1 MTRLGFDIWKP
12 ILWMVWCLLA
22 LFLIWPLSSVL
33 LASFIDNDSGAWSL
47 SNYADLWQS
56 RAFHRAFFN
65 TFLAG
70 FGGMAGA
77 IVLGVSL
84 AVLTS
89 YWRVKGRS
97 LIQTLSIL
105 ALVSPP
111 FIGAYAWIVL
121 FGANGSVRTV
131 LRDWGLTIPTI
142 YGAGGVILV
151 FAFKFYPYVYLIVS
165 GALEA
170 LNPSLE
176 EAAESLGLPPWK
188 RFFKISLP
196 MIMPAIVGSALLT
209 FVLSIADFGTPR
221 LIGRDF
227 TVLATEAFALFASE
241 VGGHAG
247 GASALSMVLI
257 ITSSVFVL
265 MQRYAVRSD
274 LYHSGLMKKRVPAPV
289 SGMRS
294 VVIHGLAYAIVL
306 FGAIPA
312 FTAFLFSFRKTSG
325 PVFQTGFSLQS
336 YEKIISSLSTPVI
349 NTLVYSSAA
358 VSLIVLVGILIGY
371 LIARRR
377 GAATAALDTL
387 LMVPYLVPGIV
398 MGIALVTRFNVP
410 PLAITGTGLII
421 VLAIFV
427 RRLPYAARAVAMA
440 LRQLSPSLEEAA
452 ISLGYR
458 PWQAFVKVTV
468 PLIAPGIMAGAL
480 MSFVTAMNE
489 LSASLV
495 LYVGGTITMP
505 VRIYLSVMDGEYG
518 TASAMATILLVLTV
532 LSVFAA
538 FRLSG
543 RKQSIL
549 L

>member
-1 MTRLGFDIWKP
+1 M
-12 ILWMVWCLLA
+12 
-22 LFLIWPLSSVL
+22 
-33 LASFIDNDSGAWSL
+33 
-47 SNYADLWQS
+47 
-56 RAFHRAFFN
+56 
-65 TFLAG
+65 
-70 FGGMAGA
+70 
-77 IVLGVSL
+77 
-84 AVLTS
+84 
-89 YWRVKGRS
+89 
-97 LIQTLSIL
+97 
-105 ALVSPP
+105 
-111 FIGAYAWIVL
+111 
-121 FGANGSVRTV
+121 
-131 LRDWGLTIPTI
+131 
-142 YGAGGVILV
+142 
-151 FAFKFYPYVYLIVS
+151 
-165 GALEA
+165 
-170 LNPSLE
+170 
-176 EAAESLGLPPWK
+176 
-188 RFFKISLP
+188 
-196 MIMPAIVGSALLT
+196 
-209 FVLSIADFGTPR
+209 
-221 LIGRDF
+221 
-227 TVLATEAFALFASE
+227 LATEAFALFSSE

-257 ITSSVFVL
+257 VTSSVFVL
-265 MQRYAVRSD
+265 LQRAAVRSD
-274 LYHSGLMKKRVPAPV
+274 LYHSGLMKKRVPASV
-289 SGMRS
+289 SGLRA
-294 VVIHGLAYAIVL
+294 VIVHALAYAIVL

-325 PVFQTGFSLQS
+325 PVFQEGFSLQS

-421 VLAIFV
+421 VLAVFI

-495 LYVGGTITMP
+495 LYIGGTITMP

-518 TASAMATILLVLTV
+518 TASAMATILLILTV
-532 LSVFAA
+532 LSVFSA

>member
-1 MTRLGFDIWKP
+1 MTRHGFDIWKP
-12 ILWMVWCLLA
+12 ILIGIWCVLA

-33 LASFIDNDSGAWSL
+33 MASFIDNETGAWSL
-47 SNYADLWQS
+47 TNYLDLWQS
-56 RAFHRAFFN
+56 RAFHRAFIN
-65 TFLAG
+65 TFIAG
-70 FGGMAGA
+70 LGGMAGA
-77 IVLGVSL
+77 LLLGLTL

-89 YWRVKGRS
+89 YWTVRGRG

-121 FGANGSVRTV
+121 FGANGSVRV
-131 LRDWGLTIPTI
+131 LLRDWGIVIPTI

-165 GALEA
+165 GALQA

-176 EAAESLGLPPWK
+176 EAAESLGLRPWK
-188 RFFKISLP
+188 RFFKISVP

-227 TVLATEAFALFASE
+227 NVLATEAFALFSSE
-241 VGGHAG
+241 IGGHAG

-257 ITSSVFVL
+257 LTSSVFVL
-265 MQRYAVRSD
+265 LQRYAVKND
-274 LYHSGLMKKRVPAPV
+274 LYHSGLVKSRTPKQATGLHAVFV
-289 SGMRS
+289 
-294 VVIHGLAYAIVL
+294 HGLAYLIVL

-312 FTAFLFSFRKTSG
+312 LTAIVFSFRKTSG
-325 PVFQTGFSLQS
+325 PVFQSGWSLQS
-336 YEKIISSLSTPVI
+336 YEKIFSSLSTPVI

-358 VSLIVLVGILIGY
+358 VILIVIAGLLIGY
-371 LIARRR
+371 LVARRR
-377 GAATAALDTL
+377 GPATASLDTL

-421 VLAIFV
+421 VLAVFV
-427 RRLPYAARAVAMA
+427 RRLPYASRAVAMA

-458 PWQAFVKVTV
+458 PWQAFTKVTV

-518 TASAMATILLVLTV
+518 TASALASILLFLTV
-532 LSVFAA
+532 IAVYAA
-538 FRLSG
+538 FRISG
-543 RKQSIL
+543 RRQSVL

>member
-1 MTRLGFDIWKP
+1 MTRHGFDIWKP
-12 ILWMVWCLLA
+12 ILAGAWCLLA

-65 TFLAG
+65 TFIAG

-77 IVLGVSL
+77 VVLGVGL

-89 YWRVKGRS
+89 YWSVKGRS
-97 LIQTLSIL
+97 LIQTFSIL

-121 FGANGSVRTV
+121 FGANGSVRV
-131 LRDWGLTIPTI
+131 LLREWGMTIPTI

-165 GALEA
+165 GALDA

-176 EAAESLGLPPWK
+176 EAAESLGMPPWK

-196 MIMPAIVGSALLT
+196 MIMPSIVGSALLT

-227 TVLATEAFALFASE
+227 NVLATEAFALFSSE

-247 GASALSMVLI
+247 GASALSMILI
-257 ITSSVFVL
+257 LTSSAFVL
-265 MQRYAVRSD
+265 MQRYAVKND
-274 LYHSGLMKKRVPAPV
+274 LYHSGLMKKRIPAPV
-289 SGMRS
+289 AGLKAAI
-294 VVIHGLAYAIVL
+294 IHGLAYAIVI

-312 FTAFLFSFRKTSG
+312 LTALLFSFRKTSG
-325 PVFQTGFSLQS
+325 PVFQPGWSLQS
-336 YEKIISSLSTPVI
+336 YEKIFSSLSTPVI

-358 VSLIVLVGILIGY
+358 VSLIVVVGLLIGY

-377 GAATAALDTL
+377 SFATAALDTL

-421 VLAIFV
+421 ILAIFV
-427 RRLPYAARAVAMA
+427 RRLPYASRAVAMA

-458 PWQAFVKVTV
+458 PWKAFMKVTV

-518 TASAMATILLVLTV
+518 TASAMATILLGLTV
-532 LSVFAA
+532 LSVYAA